1 MLNKILKITG
11 YVIFG
16 VSVLVILH
24 FFIAD
29 VGGLNEELAKTED
42 LSSDMKIGAVEG
54 IATGWGGLILNF
66 SMVMF
71 ILCAVAAVGF
81 AVYQFVMNII
91 EKPKKARGTA
101 IIILGTAVIAFI
113 SYSLASDVIPDF
125 LGRDQIEITPAT
137 TRMVE
142 TFLFVMYFIF
152 GMTIVALIYNEV
164 SRIWK

>member
-1 MLNKILKITG
+1 MLNKILKIVG
-11 YVIFG
+11 YVVFG
-16 VSVLVILH
+16 ISTLVILH

-42 LSSDMKIGAVEG
+42 LSSDMKVAAVEG

-71 ILCAVAAVGF
+71 IICAVAAVGF

-101 IIILGTAVIAFI
+101 IIILGTAIIVFI
-113 SYSLASDVIPDF
+113 SYSLASSTIPDF
-125 LGRDQIEITPAT
+125 LGKDQIEITEGT
-137 TRMVE
+137 SRMIE
-142 TFLFVMYFIF
+142 TFMFVMYFIF
-152 GMTIVALIYNEV
+152 GMSIVALIYNEV

>member
-11 YVIFG
+11 YVVFG
-16 VSVLVILH
+16 ISVLVILH

-29 VGGLNEELAKTED
+29 VGGLNEGLAKTED

-54 IATGWGGLILNF
+54 IATGWSGLILSF
-66 SMVMF
+66 SMLMF

-81 AVYQFVMNII
+81 AIYQFVLNII

-101 IIILGTAVIAFI
+101 IIILGTAIIVFI
-113 SYSLASDVIPDF
+113 SYSLASSTIPDF
-125 LGRDQIEITPAT
+125 LGRDQIEITEGT
-137 TRMVE
+137 SRMIE
-142 TFLFVMYFIF
+142 TFMFVMYFVF
-152 GMTIVALIYNEV
+152 GMSLVALVYNEV